1 MLAVLKNGRV
11 SITPLI
17 TFAVCLPAA
26 LSCSRDLPDDGMS
39 DQNIR
44 LVYASVASD
53 PQTRNVIDDGTLKI
67 TWTAG
72 DAINVFFGASSGSR
86 FVTEDAG
93 AVAKF
98 KGSVDVITGG
108 GEGLDDD
115 TSLWGIYPYDAG
127 NSCDGKSVTITIPS
141 VQNAAEN
148 TFAKGLFPQIARS
161 RNFYMSFYNLCGCFR
176 FSVSNSDICSVTLS
190 GNGGEALAGKAKV
203 SMDGVPGVEEILFG
217 ETELTMNAPDGGC
230 FKPGVNYYFVLY
242 PTTFSKGLKL
252 TYYKKDSSASYEFSN
267 SYTLKRGVISRF
279 KDRDAGLT
287 FVPKS
292 LDGWGGGETVGGDI

>member
-67 TWTAG
+67 TWTDG

-176 FSVSNSDICSVTLS
+176 FSVSNSDTSLANSSSMAGTSLTLTS
-190 GNGGEALAGKAKV
+190 
-203 SMDGVPGVEEILFG
+203 
-217 ETELTMNAPDGGC
+217 
-230 FKPGVNYYFVLY
+230 
-242 PTTFSKGLKL
+242 
-252 TYYKKDSSASYEFSN
+252 
-267 SYTLKRGVISRF
+267 
-279 KDRDAGLT
+279 LT
-287 FVPKS
+287 FTWKTTGLPASSGV
-292 LDGWGGGETVGGDI
+292 